1 MTSITAEKPIIIV
14 DSHRCPQNH
23 PCPMVKRCPMG
34 AIEQKGHNAPTV
46 DQALCTRCGLCT
58 KGCPYQ
64 AFIAM
69 KDH

>member
-1 MTSITAEKPIIIV
+1 
-14 DSHRCPQNH
+14 
-23 PCPMVKRCPMG
+23 MG